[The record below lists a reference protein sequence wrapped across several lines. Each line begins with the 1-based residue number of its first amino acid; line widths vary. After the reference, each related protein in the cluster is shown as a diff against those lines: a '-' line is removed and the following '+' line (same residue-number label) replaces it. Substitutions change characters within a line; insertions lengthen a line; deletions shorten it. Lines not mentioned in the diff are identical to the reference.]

1 MRKSDLV
8 AAVMD
13 TADISMRDAEHVVDG
28 FVEHLTNA
36 LARGEPVNLVGFGAF
51 QPKERAARVGTN
63 PRTGAPLEIA
73 KNCRVAFKPG
83 KHLKERVNEG

>member
-13 TADISMRDAEHVVDG
+13 IADISVRDAEHVVDG

-36 LARGEPVNLVGFGAF
+36 LARGESVNLVGFGAF
-51 QPKERAARVGTN
+51 HSKERAARVGTN
-63 PRTGAPLEIA
+63 PQTGAPLDIA
-73 KNCRVAFKPG
+73 KSSRVAFKPG
-83 KHLKERVNEG
+83 KHFKERVNS